1 MRSKETIKEIWK
13 DIDDETY
20 RLYINFLKRIKNA
33 LPKNVDLQYRF
44 SGGEPLVLKD
54 RLFELADYGY
64 KKTGIPPYILTN
76 GLGITKN
83 WVEKAKKH
91 HIKYLFVSLE
101 NPFNPSAGAPQTE
114 KIVAKIK
121 KFNSSKLPII
131 PGVTIVKNDDF
142 KALYST
148 CEYFYDELGAIP
160 TISEL
165 NFQAFEDPS
174 RKQIKDLYNN
184 ILEIVRE
191 FYNKTQLILFPY
203 ISPELSCGG

>member
-1 MRSKETIKEIWK
+1 MISLKEKFRTYFRSPSILCFSISITGRCNANCSYCHFYGMRSKETIKEIWK

-101 NPFNPSAGAPQTE
+101 NPFNPMQEPH
-114 KIVAKIK
+114 KRK
-121 KFNSSKLPII
+121 KLSLRL
-131 PGVTIVKNDDF
+131 KN
-142 KALYST
+142 
-148 CEYFYDELGAIP
+148 
-160 TISEL
+160 
-165 NFQAFEDPS
+165 
-174 RKQIKDLYNN
+174 
-184 ILEIVRE
+184 
-191 FYNKTQLILFPY
+191 LIAQNCRLFP
-203 ISPELSCGG
+203 ELQ